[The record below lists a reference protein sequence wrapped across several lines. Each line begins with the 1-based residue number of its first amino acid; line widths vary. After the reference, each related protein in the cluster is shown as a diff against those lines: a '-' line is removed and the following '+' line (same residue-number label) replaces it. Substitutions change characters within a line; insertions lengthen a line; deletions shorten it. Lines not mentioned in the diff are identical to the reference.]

1 LEAHSAAF
9 IEIPGESHVAKTLII
24 AEKPSVA
31 ADIAKV
37 VGATKKTQTA
47 WTGDTHVVSWAVGHL
62 LEFVQ
67 PQWYDKKF
75 EKWRLKDLPILP
87 EKFKT
92 EPVRGHKRQL
102 NALKKFLN
110 AKDVERVVNA
120 CDAGREGELIF
131 QEIYRWSGS
140 DKPVDRLWLQSMT
153 AASITASLA
162 APRKGS
168 DVSGLADAADCRAE
182 SDWLIGY
189 NATRALTIRLRSSR
203 DKNVWSAGRVQTA
216 TLALLVNREKTIL
229 SHIPED
235 YWLVSANFTT
245 VQKPHEYVGN
255 WFDPKQDG
263 PKDRIHDPAVRD
275 RIVAA
280 LGSGA
285 AARASETRKSSKE
298 KAPPLFDLTSLQ
310 REANRRFGLAARTT
324 LRCAQALYEGHK
336 LLTYPRTDS
345 KALPSDYRPHVQNAL
360 QFLTADAGF
369 RPHAQNLL
377 SNGLNNEKRN
387 FNDAAISDHFAIVP
401 TGQGDPSILTGSDKK
416 IWDLVARRFLAAFH
430 PPAEW
435 SEVERITTVTEER
448 FRTRQ
453 RVLEVP
459 GWRAVWERKDKETK
473 PELPAL
479 AEPKGTDSVIG
490 EHIVEAKET
499 KPPSR
504 YTEAA
509 LLGLMES
516 AGKVLDD
523 AALAR
528 VMKETGGLGTPA
540 TRADTIETLLNREYA
555 SRIRGVD
562 NRKALRAT
570 SRGIRLVDAL
580 ERIQLPRLTS
590 AELTASLEESLK
602 KVEEGDA
609 KREKYMGEI
618 RDWTT
623 EIVERVRDFS
633 YDELYLTEGILGTC
647 PLCKTDVR
655 ETLRTYSCAN
665 GGIDGKCAFVVW
677 KEIGGRYIERVSA
690 TQLLANGG
698 TAPKGG
704 FFTRDGQ
711 EYEASLHLTEDARVE
726 VRSKDRGDLL
736 EESSEKVEP
745 ADVGPCPFHE
755 DKLIRRSR
763 RGYLCDGVDDK
774 TCKVKLPLKVCKR
787 LMSLEEIQALTG
799 KERHTEL
806 IEDFTSKR
814 GRPFAATLH
823 LTDAG
828 RIRFEF
834 PPRGT
839 RRAGPELKKFPVNP
853 EPICKDPHYKKAQI
867 IESETQFV
875 STNPESKI
883 AVQREWSNRELTRDE
898 AKTLFEKGKTPLLE
912 GFVSKKTGK
921 PFTAHLK
928 LQKSGKVKYD
938 FPS

>member
-1 LEAHSAAF
+1 M
-9 IEIPGESHVAKTLII
+9 AKTLII

-87 EKFKT
+87 EKFNT

-153 AASITASLA
+153 AASIAASLA

-255 WFDPKQDG
+255 WFDSKQDG

-280 LGSGA
+280 LASGA

-416 IWDLVARRFLAAFH
+416 IWDLVVRRSSPHFI
-430 PPAEW
+430 PPPSGPKS
-435 SEVERITTVTEER
+435 SESRLSQR
-448 FRTRQ
+448 SDSAPANGSSKSRAGAPSGSARTRKRSRSSPLWRNQ
-453 RVLEVP
+453 RAP
-459 GWRAVWERKDKETK
+459 TRSSASTSSK
-473 PELPAL
+473 P
-479 AEPKGTDSVIG
+479 
-490 EHIVEAKET
+490 
-499 KPPSR
+499 R
-504 YTEAA
+504 
-509 LLGLMES
+509 
-516 AGKVLDD
+516 
-523 AALAR
+523 
-528 VMKETGGLGTPA
+528 
-540 TRADTIETLLNREYA
+540 
-555 SRIRGVD
+555 
-562 NRKALRAT
+562 
-570 SRGIRLVDAL
+570 
-580 ERIQLPRLTS
+580 
-590 AELTASLEESLK
+590 
-602 KVEEGDA
+602 
-609 KREKYMGEI
+609 
-618 RDWTT
+618 
-623 EIVERVRDFS
+623 
-633 YDELYLTEGILGTC
+633 
-647 PLCKTDVR
+647 
-655 ETLRTYSCAN
+655 
-665 GGIDGKCAFVVW
+665 
-677 KEIGGRYIERVSA
+677 
-690 TQLLANGG
+690 
-698 TAPKGG
+698 
-704 FFTRDGQ
+704 
-711 EYEASLHLTEDARVE
+711 
-726 VRSKDRGDLL
+726 
-736 EESSEKVEP
+736 
-745 ADVGPCPFHE
+745 
-755 DKLIRRSR
+755 RRSR
-763 RGYLCDGVDDK
+763 H
-774 TCKVKLPLKVCKR
+774 P
-787 LMSLEEIQALTG
+787 
-799 KERHTEL
+799 
-806 IEDFTSKR
+806 
-814 GRPFAATLH
+814 
-823 LTDAG
+823 
-828 RIRFEF
+828 
-834 PPRGT
+834 GT
-839 RRAGPELKKFPVNP
+839 RKPRCSASWSRQARSWTTLPSPE
-853 EPICKDPHYKKAQI
+853 
-867 IESETQFV
+867 
-875 STNPESKI
+875 
-883 AVQREWSNRELTRDE
+883 
-898 AKTLFEKGKTPLLE
+898 
-912 GFVSKKTGK
+912 
-921 PFTAHLK
+921 
-928 LQKSGKVKYD
+928 
-938 FPS
+938 